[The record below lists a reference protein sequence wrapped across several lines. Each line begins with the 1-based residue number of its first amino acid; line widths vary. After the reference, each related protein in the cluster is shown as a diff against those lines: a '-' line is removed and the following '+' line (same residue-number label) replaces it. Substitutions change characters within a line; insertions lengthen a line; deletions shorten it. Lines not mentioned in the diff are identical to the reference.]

1 MAHLFSVDFFGIKLS
16 SVLDVLLLGLLLYR
30 IYRLLAGTTSVK
42 AFVGVL
48 LLVLTYFVAS
58 AMGLP
63 LLTTILG
70 QLMNAGVLV
79 FVVLFQKEIRRVLL
93 WAGDVITWRESKMLG
108 RFLGNKKSH
117 KQEIDVTPIVEAA
130 KTLAGSNTGAL
141 MVLSNRAPLQS
152 FQESGE
158 SIGAAVSKRL
168 LLAIFNKESPLHDGG
183 VIIYDNKIAAARC
196 ILPVTERQDV
206 PEHLGLRHR
215 AAVGMTEVTDA
226 LVLIVSEETGQ
237 ISVARSGAIESN
249 LSTQETRAV
258 VHDYLIGKARA

>member
-1 MAHLFSVDFFGIKLS
+1 MS
-16 SVLDVLLLGLLLYR
+16 SMFDVLLLGLLLYR

-42 AFVGVL
+42 ALAGFL
-48 LLVLTYFVAS
+48 LLVAAYFIAGAV
-58 AMGLP
+58 GLP
-63 LLTTILG
+63 LLTAILG
-70 QLMNAGVLV
+70 RLMDVGILV
-79 FVVLFQKEIRRVLL
+79 FVVIFQKEIRRVLL
-93 WAGDVITWRESKMLG
+93 WVGDVITWRESKVLG

-117 KQEIDVTPIVEAA
+117 KQEIGVTPIVEAA

-141 MVLSNRAPLQS
+141 IVLSNRDPLHS

-158 SIGAAVSKRL
+158 PIGAAVSKRL

-215 AAVGMTEVTDA
+215 AAIGMTEVTDA

-237 ISVARSGAIESN
+237 ISVARSGVTESN
-249 LSTQETRAV
+249 LSTQETRAAV
-258 VHDYLIGKARA
+258 YDYLTGKART